1 MIAELESRAG
11 LKEMKSRIIND
22 LDIQALVD
30 NELDPVAK
38 KEVMAAVQSNHT
50 LRMRYE
56 QLLMQKRLIM
66 SIFGGDE
73 GRSLH

>member
-1 MIAELESRAG
+1 VIAVLESRPG
-11 LKEMKSRIIND
+11 FKEMKSRIIND

-30 NELDPVAK
+30 NELDPATK
-38 KEVMAAVQSNHT
+38 KEVMAAVQNNHT
-50 LRMRYE
+50 LRTRYE

-66 SIFGGDE
+66 SVFGGEE

>member
-1 MIAELESRAG
+1 MIIEPDSGAG

-30 NELDPVAK
+30 NELDPAAK
-38 KEVMAAVQSNHT
+38 KEVMAAIQNNHI
-50 LRMRYE
+50 LRTRYE

-66 SIFGGDE
+66 SMFADDE